1 MFWSLWFSMPV
12 QRRLLQ
18 HVKLSTAWNG
28 PLATP
33 KCSVWTSVSRR
44 RYAQFCFKRY
54 RGSYFN
60 QQSNRLLFLFFSPLA
75 VLSHIP
81 LTLQLDFH
89 KGLLTGED
97 PRAVPAP
104 NRPAAPPPLMPPTR
118 EKERERE
125 REREGATTNVRDQWA
140 EREREMER
148 RERTR
153 SEREWDRDKVRDFT
167 REERETAR
175 RSRSRDRERRRKERG
190 KSKEKKSEKKGRV

>member
-125 REREGATTNVRDQWA
+125 REGATTNVRDQWA